1 MRAALI
7 ALALIAATPA
17 MAQPVPH
24 DLTDPAAYDDA
35 TGQGWEDPQRWSVK
49 TAPGNYRVT
58 LTITG
63 PARLSVLAESRRL
76 MLEDVSVP
84 ARETAQHS
92 FIVNVRDAALPPPE
106 RNAPGASAVRI
117 STREQTSLNWDDRL
131 TLEFLGDR
139 AAVQAVSVEPVTVP
153 TLYLLG
159 DSTVTDQPD
168 DPAASW
174 GQMLPRFMT
183 GDIAVAN
190 HAWSGETLKSFA
202 TNYRLAKVLSLVQPG
217 DMVAMQFGHND
228 QKQQWPQTYVAA
240 GSTYD
245 AWLAAY
251 IAEVRLR
258 GATPI
263 LINSP
268 ERRNYDDAGRIVPS
282 LAGYPAA
289 VRQVAQAQGVPLV
302 ELTQGTIAFY
312 EALGPEEAAKGF
324 ADDGRDRTHHNTYG
338 AYQLARII
346 AAGMAQV
353 PQLAGHVA
361 PLFRTYDPASPPLPA
376 SFTLPPSIVRSNAE
390 QAGS

>member
-1 MRAALI
+1 MKAALI
-7 ALALIAATPA
+7 ALALLTATPA
-17 MAQPVPH
+17 LAQPVQH
-24 DLTDPAAYDDA
+24 DLTDPAAYSDA
-35 TGQGWEDPQRWSVK
+35 AGEGWEDAQRWSVK
-49 TAPGNYRVT
+49 TTPGNYRVT
-58 LTITG
+58 LTIAG
-63 PARLSVLAESRRL
+63 PTRLSVLAESRRL
-76 MLEDVSVP
+76 MLEDVTVR
-84 ARETAQHS
+84 AGETAQHS

-106 RNAPGASAVRI
+106 RNAPAAGPVRI
-117 STREQTSLNWDDRL
+117 STREQAGLNWDDRL

-139 AAVQAVSVEPVTVP
+139 AAVQAVSIEAVEVP
-153 TLYLLG
+153 TLYLAG

-174 GQMLPRFMT
+174 GQMLTRFMT

-202 TNYRLAKVLSLVQPG
+202 TNYRLAKVLSLLQPG
-217 DMVAMQFGHND
+217 DFVAMQFGHND

-268 ERRNYDDAGRIVPS
+268 ERRNYDEAGRIVPS

-289 VRQVAQAQGVPLV
+289 VRQVAQAQDVPLV
-302 ELTQGTIAFY
+302 DLTDGTIAFY
-312 EALGPEEAAKGF
+312 EALGPQEAAKGF
-324 ADDGRDRTHHNTYG
+324 ADEGRDRTHHNTYG
-338 AYQLARII
+338 AYQLARIV
-346 AAGMAQV
+346 AAGMAEV
-353 PQLAGHVA
+353 PELGAHVA
-361 PLFRTYDPASPPLPA
+361 QQFRTYDPADPPLPA
-376 SFTLPPSIVRSNAE
+376 SFTLPRSIVRSNAE

>member
-1 MRAALI
+1 MRGALI
-7 ALALIAATPA
+7 ALALLAATPA
-17 MAQPVPH
+17 MAQPVQH
-24 DLTDPAAYDDA
+24 DLTDATAWTDAA
-35 TGQGWEDPQRWSVK
+35 GEGWEDAQRWSVK

-58 LTITG
+58 VTIAG
-63 PARLSVLAESRRL
+63 PAHLSVLAESRRL
-76 MLEDVSVP
+76 MLEDVTV
-84 ARETAQHS
+84 AAGQTAEHS
-92 FIVNVRDAALPPPE
+92 FIVNVRDAALPAPE

-117 STREQTSLNWDDRL
+117 STREQAGLNWDDRL

-139 AAVQAVSVEPVTVP
+139 AAVQAVSVEPATVP

-217 DMVAMQFGHND
+217 DFVAMQFGHND

-240 GSTYD
+240 GTTYD

-289 VRQVAQAQGVPLV
+289 VRHVAEAQGVPLV
-302 ELTQGTIAFY
+302 ELTEGTIAFY

-324 ADDGRDRTHHNTYG
+324 ADEGRDRTHHNTYG

-346 AAGMAQV
+346 ASGMAQV
-353 PQLAGHVA
+353 PELGVHVA
-361 PLFRTYDPASPPLPA
+361 GPFRTYDPASPPLPA
-376 SFTLPPSIVRSNAE
+376 SFTLPPSIVRSNAQ